1 MSTSQGRNNR
11 QLKGWEM
18 DRLRTGVEDEL
29 KGYAAP
35 PTIDPFTTDDPMQ
48 FPPRGPDDEPDLLTP
63 AIVAGI
69 AYKIVNTRCS
79 LETAAQ
85 FFGLPPD
92 LARDYAEQG
101 NEDLRQCKHT
111 RKAFFA
117 VFMNKAEAAAKLA
130 LIKGVEENPLGWL
143 GLSWLLERQWPMHFT
158 ANKTQWM
165 AGRQASIADA
175 IHKQL
180 EAARVEKALPL
191 PMYEPGDIIDAE

>member
-1 MSTSQGRNNR
+1 MSTSQGRNTR
-11 QLKGWEM
+11 QLKGWEL

-35 PTIDPFTTDDPMQ
+35 PTIDPFTT
-48 FPPRGPDDEPDLLTP
+48 EPDLLTP
-63 AIVAGI
+63 AIVSGI